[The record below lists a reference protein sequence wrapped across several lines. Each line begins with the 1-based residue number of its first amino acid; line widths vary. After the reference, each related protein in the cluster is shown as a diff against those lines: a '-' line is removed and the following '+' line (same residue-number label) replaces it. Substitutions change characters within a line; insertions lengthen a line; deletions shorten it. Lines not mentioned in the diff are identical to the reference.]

1 MEWLDSATIGFV
13 VVFLGTLFLIGEL
26 LVRAKGLFAI
36 LGVAIMAMY
45 FSYHLSGDVGLW
57 VVILYMVGMALIV
70 IDGKVITDGTV
81 ALLGVILMIIGLAV
95 PAPNLIYGVL
105 VSMGFLVG
113 GFSSA
118 LFLKVFPS
126 RNLWAKMTL
135 KDRLTGDIGYNSINE
150 RYHELVG
157 KQGRT
162 ISSFR
167 PTGTIEVDGEQY
179 SATSGSSWLEANMD
193 IVVTSVDGTRI
204 LVKKLEDDEK
214 SE

>member
-1 MEWLDSATIGFV
+1 MEWLNSASVGFI

-45 FSYHLSGDVGLW
+45 FSFHLSGDIGLW
-57 VVILYMVGMALIV
+57 VVILYMVGLMMIV
-70 IDGKVITDGTV
+70 IDGKVITDGTI
-81 ALLGVILMIIGLAV
+81 ALLGVLLMIIGIAV
-95 PAPNLIYGVL
+95 PAPTLVYGVL

-157 KQGRT
+157 KQGKT
-162 ISSFR
+162 LSSFR
-167 PTGTIEVDGEQY
+167 PTGTIEVNGEHY
-179 SATSGSSWLEANMD
+179 SATSGGNWLEPNMKI
-193 IVVTSVDGTRI
+193 IVVSVDGTRI
-204 LVKKLEDDEK
+204 LIKKLENTK